1 MNIGI
6 VGGTGGMGR
15 LFTGV
20 FTRAG
25 HEVTICGRTTGP
37 SPEELARSSDVV
49 VISVPIADTSD
60 MIRRVG
66 PAMAADALL
75 TDLTSL
81 KVEPVRVMLEASPVA
96 VVGMHPLCGPTVE
109 SLHEQNVVLCP
120 GRGERWLVW
129 LREVIEADGARVV
142 ETNPATHDERMAVVQ
157 GLNHFHS
164 LLMGLMLTRT
174 GVPVADLEPFTTVAF
189 RAKLDLLRKVGQA
202 PDLYTHLVTDNPQVA
217 TLVANC
223 RPDVEAAFDAAVAG
237 DQSELRRLIEAAVD
251 SLSSSW

>member
-1 MNIGI
+1 MKIGI

-37 SPEELARSSDVV
+37 SPEELARTVNVV
-49 VISVPIADTSD
+49 VISVPIADTSE

-66 PAMAADALL
+66 PAMADDGLL

-81 KVEPVRVMLEASPVA
+81 KVEPVRVMLEASPGA
-96 VVGMHPLCGPTVE
+96 VVGMHPLCGPTVG
-109 SLHEQNVVLCP
+109 SLREQNVVLCP
-120 GRGERWLVW
+120 GRGERWLAW

-142 ETNPATHDERMAVVQ
+142 ETTPATHDQRMAIVQ

-164 LLMGLMLTRT
+164 LLMGLMLART
-174 GVPVADLEPFTTVAF
+174 GVPVADLAPFTTVAF
-189 RAKLDLLRKVGQA
+189 RAKLELLKRMSQA
-202 PDLYTHLVTDNPQVA
+202 PDLYTRLVADNPQVA
-217 TLVANC
+217 ALVANC
-223 RPDVEAAFDAAVAG
+223 KPDVEAAFAAAVAG
-237 DQSELRRLIEAAVD
+237 DQTALRRLIEAAEVPFF
-251 SLSSSW
+251 SSW